1 MAWQVDQVAAARAIT
16 NSTKRMRRSTEV
28 NILVS
33 TQKSGRN
40 VKRGR
45 NGELLNWGLRS
56 SHRIEVRR
64 SQRNSRPRSSCRL
77 HTHTPIRSRLY
88 DFLGSAAAVLV
99 TRLKSLHCGFGFDP
113 SFIDCIGC
121 ERDIWRT
128 GLRHPV
134 NDAALLLQR
143 IQYHVKGGFPFRG
156 L

>member
-1 MAWQVDQVAAARAIT
+1 MSEVIRPFSLGDSVT
-16 NSTKRMRRSTEV
+16 SST
-28 NILVS
+28 
-33 TQKSGRN
+33 
-40 VKRGR
+40 
-45 NGELLNWGLRS
+45 
-56 SHRIEVRR
+56 RIRFSV
-64 SQRNSRPRSSCRL
+64 
-77 HTHTPIRSRLY
+77 HTPIRSRLY

-113 SFIDCIGC
+113 SFINCIGC